1 MRSDEEEVRGPKPG
15 QLNKALAEKEY
26 AKLATKYT
34 QELERKILVFWGQKT
49 PQASNLAVSGP
60 ARCDVGQIM

>member
-34 QELERKILVFWGQKT
+34 QELERKILVFWGHGLPAETQ
-49 PQASNLAVSGP
+49 VSIDAAMIVP
-60 ARCDVGQIM
+60 